1 MQPKLKELI
10 QIREEE
16 MMNIDCSY
24 DTFKRYRRYWN
35 EFLNYSEK
43 QGYEFYNEKIYI
55 NFLKDV
61 YNYTIGNNPNRKQSY
76 AIRAKAY
83 LENSENFISKCKSTN
98 DFKYPTYKLTEYF
111 ENILQKYIDECK
123 NNYNSEA
130 TLRQKEKGLSKIL
143 KYFEDNNIY
152 NFDHLSKD
160 IIIKLFNNYKN
171 LLYMRKEIAWLLRG
185 LFTFLYNE
193 KITKIN
199 YSIYVPVIKRNRR
212 EKLPTVFSTE
222 DVSKIVNYMK
232 THNNTN
238 IQKRNHAML
247 ILAIRYGMRIS
258 DIKNLKFENINWE
271 ENYIGF
277 NQVKTGNYMKLPLT
291 NEVGNFIID
300 YIKNSRPS
308 SLENYI
314 FLRYT
319 FPHIKISGQNNIRE
333 YIIKICQKLNIDLSN
348 KEKIG
353 IHCFRSTLAS
363 NMLKNEIPVNIIS
376 QILGHENT
384 DTTSVY
390 IRIDENRLKDCFLE
404 LPHE

>member
-1 MQPKLKELI
+1 M
-10 QIREEE
+10 
-16 MMNIDCSY
+16 S
-24 DTFKRYRRYWN
+24 
-35 EFLNYSEK
+35 
-43 QGYEFYNEKIYI
+43 
-55 NFLKDV
+55 
-61 YNYTIGNNPNRKQSY
+61 
-76 AIRAKAY
+76 
-83 LENSENFISKCKSTN
+83 
-98 DFKYPTYKLTEYF
+98 
-111 ENILQKYIDECK
+111 
-123 NNYNSEA
+123 
-130 TLRQKEKGLSKIL
+130 
-143 KYFEDNNIY
+143 
-152 NFDHLSKD
+152 
-160 IIIKLFNNYKN
+160 
-171 LLYMRKEIAWLLRG
+171 
-185 LFTFLYNE
+185 
-193 KITKIN
+193 
-199 YSIYVPVIKRNRR
+199 
-212 EKLPTVFSTE
+212 
-222 DVSKIVNYMK
+222 
-232 THNNTN
+232 HNNTN

-319 FPHIKISGQNNIRE
+319 FPHIKISRQNNIRE